1 MKNDITSDPSSVD
14 SIFPPEMHSVFIEDR
29 ILGLVYVAD
38 GKGPHETVVL
48 LHGFP
53 GNEKNLDIA
62 HMLRRGGV
70 NVVIFHYSGSWGS
83 RGTYSFG
90 QAYRDLQAVRLAI
103 EDAAFAQEHRIDRN
117 KVFLAGH
124 SVGGFLTLLAA
135 RDEMGFQGFAALAPY
150 NLSLQA
156 KRIEAGEE
164 DARSETF
171 CLFSGGLNP
180 LNGATAESLIAEII
194 ENRQEWDLL
203 GDDNSYSG
211 KKMLLVI
218 ASSDTV
224 APPSTHQF
232 PVAEM
237 MRRFQG
243 QETLVSLPCSHDF
256 SEKRVALA
264 ETLYDWIK
272 S

>member
-1 MKNDITSDPSSVD
+1 VKNDITSDPSSVD
-14 SIFPPEMHSVFIEDR
+14 SIFPPEMHSVFIEGR

-53 GNEKNLDIA
+53 GNEKNLDVA

-135 RDEMGFQGFAALAPY
+135 RDGMDFQGFAALAPY

-156 KRIEAGEE
+156 CRIAAGEE
-164 DARSETF
+164 NSYAETF
-171 CLFSGGLNP
+171 GLFSGGLNP
-180 LNGATAESLIAEII
+180 LSGATAEELIAEII
-194 ENRQEWDLL
+194 ENRQKWDLL
-203 GDDNSYSG
+203 GDKSPYSG

-218 ASSDTV
+218 ASYDTV
-224 APPSTHQF
+224 APPSTHQI

-237 MRRFQG
+237 MERAQG
-243 QETLVSLPCSHDF
+243 PKTVVPLACSHDF

-264 ETLYDWIK
+264 KTLYDWIK